1 MNEDSYDIL
10 HQRIDTI
17 NRQLDAIMDTIQQ
30 MAKVIQLLQPKE
42 DWDVDDIT
50 PDEANERLAEH
61 GLPPMYDKDGN
72 KIDRPPNES
81 AVPDAE
87 FITEDDIPKL
97 PAL

>member
-30 MAKVIQLLQPKE
+30 MAKVIQLLQPVE
-42 DWDVDDIT
+42 IVVD
-50 PDEANERLAEH
+50 E
-61 GLPPMYDKDGN
+61 
-72 KIDRPPNES
+72 
-81 AVPDAE
+81 V
-87 FITEDDIPKL
+87 PKL